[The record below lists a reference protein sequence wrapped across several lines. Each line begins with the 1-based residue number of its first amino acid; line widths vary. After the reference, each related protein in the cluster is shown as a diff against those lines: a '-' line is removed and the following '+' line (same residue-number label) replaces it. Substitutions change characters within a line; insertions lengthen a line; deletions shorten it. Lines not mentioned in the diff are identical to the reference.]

1 MGLAISNALEVCQF
15 LKHATRMTLELEKSF
30 SGVERLVEYAE
41 SLPREPSDG
50 APLPALNWPT
60 AGGIVAKGLC
70 VRYRPE
76 LPHALRDVSC
86 SIAPRSKVGIVPN
99 PSPTPDPNPNPNL
112 NPNPNSNP
120 SPDPDPHP
128 NPNPNPNPNQG
139 GHRGAYRLG
148 QVDFCLGTVAAGAA
162 RGLTAGRRH

>member
-86 SIAPRSKVGIVPN
+86 SIAPRSKVGIAPN
-99 PSPTPDPNPNPNL
+99 PSPTPDPNPNPNPDPNPKPQPRWASWGAPARASPL
-112 NPNPNSNP
+112 SSRHCGGWCSSRAHCRSTALRSARSNPNMNPTPTPN
-120 SPDPDPHP
+120 
-128 NPNPNPNPNQG
+128 
-139 GHRGAYRLG
+139 
-148 QVDFCLGTVAAGAA
+148 
-162 RGLTAGRRH
+162 